1 MADMAGG
8 EERTIYILDDDA
20 SVRKALVRL
29 FRSAGMAAISFASVD
44 ELLSAP
50 MLPQCVCIVADIRMQ
65 GTSGLAMPGLLAER
79 DLHTPVIFVSAQ
91 DTEET
96 RAAAKRA
103 GAAGFFR
110 KPVDDQALLDALAWA
125 MRSDNHK
132 NHA

>member
-1 MADMAGG
+1 MAGD
-8 EERTIYILDDDA
+8 EEPTICIIDNDA
-20 SVRKALVRL
+20 SVRKALLRL
-29 FRSAGMAAISFASVD
+29 MRSAGVAAISYASAD
-44 ELLSAP
+44 ELLSVP
-50 MLPQCVCIVADIRMQ
+50 MLPECACIVADIRMQ
-65 GTSGLAMPGLLAER
+65 GTSGLALPGLLAER
-79 DLHTPVIFVSAQ
+79 GLHTPVIFVSAQ

-125 MRSDNHK
+125 IRSDNHK

>member
-1 MADMAGG
+1 M
-8 EERTIYILDDDA
+8 
-20 SVRKALVRL
+20 RKALARL
-29 FRSAGMAAISFASVD
+29 MRSTGMAAMSFASVD

-50 MLPQCVCIVADIRMQ
+50 MLPQCACIVADIRMQ
-65 GTSGLAMPGLLAER
+65 GTTSGLAMPGLLAER
-79 DLHTPVIFVSAQ
+79 GLHTPVIFVSAQ

-125 MRSDNHK
+125 IRSDNHK